1 MKELN
6 FDELTEINGG
16 IGVVAGILIIA
27 GIAFVAGSVRGC
39 AKADGK

>member
-6 FDELTEINGG
+6 FDELAEVNGG
-16 IGVVAGILIIA
+16 IGLVAGALIIG
-27 GIAFVAGSVRGC
+27 GIAFLAGTMRGC